1 MPLTDRPR
9 ERALKLGMKAL
20 STKELFAILIRHGNK
35 QGSALDIAE
44 EILMKYPTLIEL
56 ASTTLEDL
64 SEIKG
69 VSNAKGLE
77 ILAAV
82 EIARRMSFEECVNKD
97 VITNSKSLVNWLN
110 LEIGMQNQE
119 LFLVVFLDVRN
130 QILKSEILFKGTLD
144 RSLVDSREIFKKALL
159 YSSTRIIVVHNHP
172 SGNTEPSTEDIMM
185 TEQLAEIGH
194 LMNVELLDHIIVGR
208 NHHFSFKQSGL
219 LD

>member
-1 MPLTDRPR
+1 MTERPR
-9 ERALKLGMKAL
+9 ERALELGMKAL

-44 EILMKYPTLIEL
+44 EILIKYPTLIEL
-56 ASTTLEDL
+56 ASSTLEDL
-64 SEIKG
+64 SKIKG
-69 VSNAKGLE
+69 VSKAKGLE

-82 EIARRMSFEECVNKD
+82 EIARRMSFEECANKD
-97 VITNSKSLVNWLN
+97 VVTNSKSLVNWLN

-130 QILKSEILFKGTLD
+130 QILKSEVLFKGALD

-194 LMNVELLDHIIVGR
+194 LMNVEVLDHIIVGR

>member
-1 MPLTDRPR
+1 
-9 ERALKLGMKAL
+9 MKAL

-35 QGSALDIAE
+35 QASALDIAE
-44 EILMKYPTLIEL
+44 EILIKYPTLTEL

-64 SEIKG
+64 NKIKG

-82 EIARRMSFEECVNKD
+82 EIARRMSFEECANKN
-97 VITNSKSLVNWLN
+97 VITDSKSLVHWLN

-119 LFLVVFLDVRN
+119 LFLVVFLDIRN
-130 QILKSEILFKGTLD
+130 QILKSEILFKGALD
-144 RSLVDSREIFKKALL
+144 RSLVDAREIFKKALL

-172 SGNTEPSTEDIMM
+172 SGNTEPSAEDIMV

-208 NHHFSFKQSGL
+208 NHHFSFKQAGL

>member
-1 MPLTDRPR
+1 MR
-9 ERALKLGMKAL
+9 AL

-44 EILMKYPTLIEL
+44 EILVKYPTLVDL
-56 ASTTLEDL
+56 ASASLEDL
-64 SEIKG
+64 SKIKG

-77 ILAAV
+77 LLAAI
-82 EIARRMSFEECVNKD
+82 EIARRMSFEECVDKNS
-97 VITNSKSLVNWLN
+97 ITDSKSLVKWLN
-110 LEIGMQNQE
+110 LEIGMQDQE

-130 QILKSEILFKGTLD
+130 QILKSEILFKGALD
-144 RSLVDSREIFKKALL
+144 RSIVDSREIFKKALL

-172 SGNTEPSTEDIMM
+172 SGNTEPSTEDIMV
-185 TEQLAEIGH
+185 TEQLKEIGH
-194 LMNVELLDHIIVGR
+194 LMNVELLDHIIVGK

>member
-1 MPLTDRPR
+1 MR
-9 ERALKLGMKAL
+9 AL

-44 EILMKYPTLIEL
+44 EILVKYPTLVDL
-56 ASTTLEDL
+56 ASASLEDL
-64 SEIKG
+64 SKIKG

-77 ILAAV
+77 LLAAI
-82 EIARRMSFEECVNKD
+82 EIARRMSFEECADKNS
-97 VITNSKSLVNWLN
+97 ITDSKSLVKWLN
-110 LEIGMQNQE
+110 LEIGMQDQE

-130 QILKSEILFKGTLD
+130 QILKSEILFKGALD
-144 RSLVDSREIFKKALL
+144 RSIVDSREIFKKALL

-172 SGNTEPSTEDIMM
+172 SGNTEPSTEDIMV
-185 TEQLAEIGH
+185 TEQLKEIGH
-194 LMNVELLDHIIVGR
+194 LMNVELLDHIIVGK